1 MNRIFLQAKIHVQ
14 QESLRLGQMK
24 RIFFAISVGM
34 LIASL
39 FVTGFVSTRTRAQQ
53 RSVTHTDLMNQF
65 VPGRVLV
72 KFHSEIAADHARQ
85 IIAALGARDVGEM
98 ANIGVHVLDLP
109 YQANETAFVQAFE
122 AQPEVE
128 FAELDRLLPPQQLE
142 PNDPVYAIS
151 ANSWSLHKIK

>member
-1 MNRIFLQAKIHVQ
+1 
-14 QESLRLGQMK
+14 MK
-24 RIFFAISVGM
+24 RICFATCTIILV
-34 LIASL
+34 ASL
-39 FVTGFVSTRTRAQQ
+39 FATGFVSMRTKAQQ
-53 RSVTHTDLMNQF
+53 RSVTHTDPENRF

-128 FAELDRLLPPQQLE
+128 FAELDRLLPAQQLE

-151 ANSWSLHKIK
+151 ANS